1 MIVRVCNLGL
11 ENLNFGTSRKNSDE
25 IGRDLDTSYQ
35 DFTRTRTTNAI
46 DLRIRLKTLIQNSN
60 YICNS
65 I

>member
-35 DFTRTRTTNAI
+35 DFIRTRTTNAI

>member
-35 DFTRTRTTNAI
+35 DFTRTITTNAI
-46 DLRIRLKTLIQNSN
+46 DLRIRLKTLNTK
-60 YICNS
+60 
-65 I
+65 

>member
-46 DLRIRLKTLIQNSN
+46 DLRIRLKTLNTK
-60 YICNS
+60 
-65 I
+65 

>member
-1 MIVRVCNLGL
+1 MQ
-11 ENLNFGTSRKNSDE
+11 FGSREFELRDE
-25 IGRDLDTSYQ
+25 SEKFGRDRTRSRY
-35 DFTRTRTTNAI
+35 FTRTITTNAI